1 MKTLLRKLLISAN
14 QRKRAADN
22 NVCELEQ
29 IIADLQVRLDRARAE
44 QKAATNSYEELEA
57 EVHAAIDAATANPAA
72 TTKSKSPKIKGDP
85 LNKLFVYHWTVY
97 QSGSVIV
104 AAKNLTEASKLVG
117 ISRQYG
123 STTGNPEQIAI
134 AMQQPGT
141 IYTRKSIRDEWA
153 VDEYGMKMLSLRNRN
168 KEVA

>member
-1 MKTLLRKLLISAN
+1 MKTLLRKLLISAE
-14 QRKRAADN
+14 QRKRTANN
-22 NVCELEQ
+22 NVRELEQ
-29 IIADLQVRLDRARAE
+29 IIADLQGRLDRAQAE

-57 EVHAAIDAATANPAA
+57 EVHAAIDAANPAP
-72 TTKSKSPKIKGDP
+72 TTKSNSPKIKGDP

-104 AAKNLTEASKLVG
+104 AAKTLHEASKLVG

-123 STTGNPEQIAI
+123 STTENPEQIAI